1 MVNKFE
7 IDIVLSHTCLS
18 WFSTLVFSVCAGS
31 KTKQEK
37 KATTQTQTYNLWACR
52 PIQQLMP
59 VRRFGRVSRQLY
71 ELEMLFV
78 CVRSLSCETMITIMR
93 QCICYDD
100 TVTIARM
107 PDGEYWFHWN
117 REFSVISDQIRWCA
131 VCFMFFPSLTHSLSI
146 SLCLTRSICG
156 HFSFQRSFIWF
167 GTINMNDTSYIQDIQ
182 HTTKYCDDFV
192 TMFQKKNNQQH
203 ACSVQF
209 CH

>member
-131 VCFMFFPSLTHSLSI
+131 VCFMFFPSLTHSLYLSLSHSI
-146 SLCLTRSICG
+146 YM
-156 HFSFQRSFIWF
+156 RSFFFSTVIYLIRNNKHEWHIIHSRYSTHNQILRWF
-167 GTINMNDTSYIQDIQ
+167 
-182 HTTKYCDDFV
+182 CDHV
-192 TMFQKKNNQQH
+192 PKEK
-203 ACSVQF
+203 
-209 CH
+209 

>member
-131 VCFMFFPSLTHSLSI
+131 VCFMFFPSLTHSLYLSLSHSI
-146 SLCLTRSICG
+146 YM
-156 HFSFQRSFIWF
+156 RSFFFSTVIYLIRNNKHEWHIIHSRYSTHNPILRWF
-167 GTINMNDTSYIQDIQ
+167 
-182 HTTKYCDDFV
+182 CDHV
-192 TMFQKKNNQQH
+192 PKEK
-203 ACSVQF
+203 
-209 CH
+209 

>member
-18 WFSTLVFSVCAGS
+18 DFLRLFSLYVLEA
-31 KTKQEK
+31 KPNKKK

-107 PDGEYWFHWN
+107 PDGKYWFHRN

-131 VCFMFFPSLTHSLSI
+131 VCFMFFPSLTHSLSL
-146 SLCLTRSICG
+146 SLFVSLDLYAVIFLFNG
-156 HFSFQRSFIWF
+156 HLSDSEQ
-167 GTINMNDTSYIQDIQ
+167 
-182 HTTKYCDDFV
+182 
-192 TMFQKKNNQQH
+192 
-203 ACSVQF
+203 
-209 CH
+209 

>member
-107 PDGEYWFHWN
+107 PDGKYWFHWN

-131 VCFMFFPSLTHSLSI
+131 VCFMFFPSLTHSLSLYL
-146 SLCLTRSICG
+146 SLSHSIYM
-156 HFSFQRSFIWF
+156 RSFFFSTVIYLIRNNKHEWHIIHSRYSTHNQILRWF
-167 GTINMNDTSYIQDIQ
+167 
-182 HTTKYCDDFV
+182 CDHV
-192 TMFQKKNNQQH
+192 PKEK
-203 ACSVQF
+203 
-209 CH
+209 

>member
-107 PDGEYWFHWN
+107 PDGKYWFHWN

-131 VCFMFFPSLTHSLSI
+131 VCFMFFPSLTHSLYLSLSHSI
-146 SLCLTRSICG
+146 YM
-156 HFSFQRSFIWF
+156 RSFFFSTVIYLIRNNKHEWHIIHSRYSTHNQILRWF
-167 GTINMNDTSYIQDIQ
+167 
-182 HTTKYCDDFV
+182 CDHV
-192 TMFQKKNNQQH
+192 PKEK
-203 ACSVQF
+203 
-209 CH
+209 

>member
-107 PDGEYWFHWN
+107 PDGKYWFHWN

-131 VCFMFFPSLTHSLSI
+131 VCFMFFPSLTHSLSL
-146 SLCLTRSICG
+146 SLFVSLDLYAVIFLFNG
-156 HFSFQRSFIWF
+156 HLSDSEQ
-167 GTINMNDTSYIQDIQ
+167 
-182 HTTKYCDDFV
+182 
-192 TMFQKKNNQQH
+192 
-203 ACSVQF
+203 
-209 CH
+209 